1 MKNSTYVVRKLLFL
15 LLGFL
20 FTYHSTQ
27 AQLVKKSVT
36 ASSNGKFIGF
46 YEYKPTNYTTN
57 TKYPV
62 IIFLHGIG
70 ERGNGTTQLPA
81 VLGNG
86 TPANIATYGHNM
98 TFTWNGKTETFLV
111 LVPQLSDQYGS
122 WQNFYVDEM

>member
-20 FTYHSTQ
+20 LTYYSSQ
-27 AQLVKKSVT
+27 SQLVAKGLT
-36 ASSNGKFIGF
+36 ASNGQFIGF

-70 ERGNGTTQLPA
+70 ERGNGTTQLSA
-81 VLGNG
+81 VL
-86 TPANIATYGHNM
+86 
-98 TFTWNGKTETFLV
+98 
-111 LVPQLSDQYGS
+111 
-122 WQNFYVDEM
+122 